1 MQLINLSKKGNG
13 IFMKKIKLKRY
24 LNLYN
29 LAILCCTIIVVL
41 SLYFFLRPEEN
52 KIITPSGIE
61 VVDTKIKEDEEISEA
76 KAKEAAIKQFKKL
89 GEKANKDEL
98 TVKQIKR
105 SGEKYYYITSKQNTM
120 EIKIKGGKIT
130 RINSAPVE
138 E

>member
-1 MQLINLSKKGNG
+1 
-13 IFMKKIKLKRY
+13 MKKIKLKRY

-29 LAILCCTIIVVL
+29 LAILCCILIVVI
-41 SLYFFLRPEEN
+41 SIYFFFKPEEN

-61 VVDTKIKEDEEISEA
+61 VIDTKTKENEEISEQ

-89 GEKANKDEL
+89 GEKTNKNDL
-98 TVKQIKR
+98 TLKEIKR
-105 SGEKYYYITSKQNTM
+105 NGEKYYYITSKQNTM
-120 EIKIKGGKIT
+120 EIKIQGGKIT